1 MEPAAAPTRGEGGP
15 ETTGEGG
22 AAAGGSGEGCGAQG
36 AAGGAAYVGHGHRGT
51 VTVRTER
58 LGDGAVRSVATKAR
72 RGSAPPHAM
81 RREAEFLRVVN
92 RHGIGPR
99 LLGAADDGESVRYE
113 YVRGLPILEHIQQPA
128 VNREHVLD
136 ILQQVFVQLH
146 VLDTLRLNKHEMT
159 WPAEH
164 ILVERAPSG
173 RQGAVAPPEA
183 WEGWR
188 PVLIDFERCTADA
201 AKPRNVTQFLQFLAT
216 PTVSGILAQKRV
228 GVDVALLRRWGGG
241 YRKRLLAESEGGPG
255 GGEAA
260 AWDFVGELGLREVAV
275 GSGGAAA
282 AQAGGEPGAP
292 PRGRAARRLEA
303 KRARARESG
312 AAAAGTANKRAGW
325 TGPT

>member
-1 MEPAAAPTRGEGGP
+1 MEPAAAPILGGGGS
-15 ETTGEGG
+15 ETTGEAG
-22 AAAGGSGEGCGAQG
+22 AAVVQEGGEAQG
-36 AAGGAAYVGHGHRGT
+36 AAGRAAYVGHGHRGT

-58 LGDGAVRSVATKAR
+58 LGDGAERSVATKAR
-72 RGSAPPHAM
+72 RGSAPPHSM

-173 RQGAVAPPEA
+173 RQGADTPPEA

-216 PTVSGILAQKRV
+216 PTVSGILAQKRI

-241 YRKRLLAESEGGPG
+241 YRKRLLAEGQGDPG
-255 GGEAA
+255 GGDAA

-275 GSGGAAA
+275 GSACAA
-282 AQAGGEPGAP
+282 AQASGEPGAP

-303 KRARARESG
+303 KRARAGGAG
-312 AAAAGTANKRAGW
+312 AAGAGTASKRPG
-325 TGPT
+325 